1 MKQAYTKDQLKILN
15 LLAAEYPSIAIASA
29 TLVNLKALSN
39 LPKGT
44 EHFMSD
50 LHGEAAAFEHILN
63 NCSGVIREKV
73 DTVFYR
79 TMSEEGR
86 RTLCTLIYYPAE
98 KLAELRVAGTVTDD
112 WYRITLYRLV
122 DLARSVA
129 SKYTREKVREALPH
143 DFRHIID
150 ELLHTS
156 GEEHDKQAYYR
167 NIITTVIEIGQAEA
181 FICALCALI
190 KRMAVDRLHVVGD
203 IYDRGNHADRI
214 LDMLREHHRVDIQWG
229 NHDIVWMGAAAGSEA
244 CVATVLNSALQYNTL
259 SIVENTYGIS
269 LRDLIGFAQET
280 YRDSTWFMPRNPD
293 DAYYVKNSM
302 DNLAKAHKAIA
313 IILFKLEG
321 QLIRRHPEY
330 GMEDRL
336 LLDDINY
343 EDLTITIAGERYPLN
358 DGHFPTID
366 PADPYALSPAEASL
380 IKSLTDSFRH
390 SRGLRRHID
399 FLYNDGSLYKICNGN
414 LLFHGCVPMT
424 QEGGFEAVTAFDGVT
439 RSGRAYMDFC
449 DKTARAAYYDGG
461 QDALDFMYYLWCGR
475 QSPLFG
481 RERMTTFERYFVA
494 DRKTWEEPK
503 NPYYELVEDYTHAAA
518 ILREFGLD
526 PRESHIINGHV
537 PVRAATGE
545 HPVRAGGRY
554 IRIDGGFCRAYHDK
568 TGIAGYTLI
577 YSSRGLRLVSHIPFE
592 GKKAAVR
599 ENRDILAVD
608 DVIFEMMPSRK
619 LVRDT
624 DEGRRILERMEDLRA
639 LLAAYREGVVLP
651 AE

>member
-1 MKQAYTKDQLKILN
+1 
-15 LLAAEYPSIAIASA
+15 
-29 TLVNLKALSN
+29 
-39 LPKGT
+39 
-44 EHFMSD
+44 
-50 LHGEAAAFEHILN
+50 
-63 NCSGVIREKV
+63 
-73 DTVFYR
+73 
-79 TMSEEGR
+79 
-86 RTLCTLIYYPAE
+86 
-98 KLAELRVAGTVTDD
+98 
-112 WYRITLYRLV
+112 
-122 DLARSVA
+122 
-129 SKYTREKVREALPH
+129 
-143 DFRHIID
+143 
-150 ELLHTS
+150 
-156 GEEHDKQAYYR
+156 
-167 NIITTVIEIGQAEA
+167 
-181 FICALCALI
+181 
-190 KRMAVDRLHVVGD
+190 
-203 IYDRGNHADRI
+203 
-214 LDMLREHHRVDIQWG
+214 
-229 NHDIVWMGAAAGSEA
+229 
-244 CVATVLNSALQYNTL
+244 
-259 SIVENTYGIS
+259 
-269 LRDLIGFAQET
+269 
-280 YRDSTWFMPRNPD
+280 
-293 DAYYVKNSM
+293 
-302 DNLAKAHKAIA
+302 
-313 IILFKLEG
+313 
-321 QLIRRHPEY
+321 
-330 GMEDRL
+330 
-336 LLDDINY
+336 
-343 EDLTITIAGERYPLN
+343 
-358 DGHFPTID
+358 
-366 PADPYALSPAEASL
+366 
-380 IKSLTDSFRH
+380 
-390 SRGLRRHID
+390 
-399 FLYNDGSLYKICNGN
+399 
-414 LLFHGCVPMT
+414 MT
-424 QEGGFEAVTAFDGVT
+424 QDGGFEAVTAFDGVT